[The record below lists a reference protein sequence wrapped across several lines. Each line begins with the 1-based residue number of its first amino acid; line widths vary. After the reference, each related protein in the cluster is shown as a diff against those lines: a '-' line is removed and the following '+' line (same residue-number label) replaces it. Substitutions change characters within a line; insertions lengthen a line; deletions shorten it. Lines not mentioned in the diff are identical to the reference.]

1 MSDKILWRQLKEGNH
16 SALESIYRTHFN
28 HLINYGKKFS
38 NDSATV
44 EDAIQE
50 LFIELWNK
58 RQTLG
63 ETDAIKPYLLV
74 SLRRKIIKSV
84 KQIQKTTNDNEPT
97 DYHFDAV
104 LAIDETIINKEIRSE
119 KKKQVAE
126 AMLRLSNRQREVL
139 YLKYEVNMEY
149 EEISEAMNINY
160 QSARNLVSKA
170 IATIAKHLITL
181 LIIFFVL

>member
-1 MSDKILWRQLKEGNH
+1 MSDKILWKQLKEGNH
-16 SALESIYRTHFN
+16 SALESIYRTHFT

-38 NDSATV
+38 KDGATV

-58 RQTLG
+58 RQSLG
-63 ETDAIKPYLLV
+63 DTDAIKPYLLV

-84 KQIQKTTNDNEPT
+84 KQIQKTTNDNEPV

-104 LAIDETIINKEIRSE
+104 LAIDEDIINKEILAE
-119 KKKQVAE
+119 KKLKLSQAMKQ
-126 AMLRLSNRQREVL
+126 LSQRQREVL
-139 YLKYEVNMEY
+139 YLKFQSNMDYEG
-149 EEISEAMNINY
+149 ISEAMDINY

-170 IATIAKHLITL
+170 IAALSKYIIVVI
-181 LIIFFVL
+181 IIFFAI

>member
-1 MSDKILWRQLKEGNH
+1 MSDKILWRQLREGNH
-16 SALESIYRTHFN
+16 SALESIYRTHFT
-28 HLINYGKKFS
+28 HLINYGRKFS
-38 NDSATV
+38 HDSATV

-58 RQTLG
+58 RQSLG
-63 ETDAIKPYLLV
+63 ETDTIKPYLLV

-104 LAIDETIINKEIRSE
+104 LAVDEDIIDKEILVE
-119 KKKQVAE
+119 KKHKLAQAMKQ
-126 AMLRLSNRQREVL
+126 LSQRQREVL
-139 YLKYEVNMEY
+139 YLKYQSNMDY
-149 EEISEAMNINY
+149 EGISEAMDINY

-170 IATIAKHLITL
+170 IAALSKHIVT
-181 LIIFFVL
+181 LIIIIFLI

>member
-16 SALESIYRTHFN
+16 SALESIYRTHFK

-181 LIIFFVL
+181 LIMFFVL